1 MVSWFIVTVLFL
13 VILVFIT
20 PVQIVLFYGRAGEN
34 DHIVVELSAWFRL
47 IRRKYEIPMVFLKQ
61 SEAGTELVA
70 KVETVQQK
78 NKSKEKIQDLTRKQV
93 NKWYHNYREYLE
105 KIHDLQPMF
114 KQLLKRIRCTKLEW
128 HTVMGTG
135 QASETGALT
144 GIIWG
149 VKSML
154 IGVISHSISFRAI
167 PRMSVQPTWNQA
179 IIRTHFQ
186 CVLHV
191 MLGHVIV
198 VAFKMYVHL
207 RKGRVR
213 KWRTAPSEA

>member
-1 MVSWFIVTVLFL
+1 MSWLIVIVIVM

-20 PVQIVLFYGRAGEN
+20 PVQIMLFYGRVGEN
-34 DHIVVELSAWFRL
+34 DHVIVELSAWFRL

-61 SEAGTELVA
+61 SEAGPELVA
-70 KVETVQQK
+70 KVETVQKK
-78 NKSKEKIQDLTRKQV
+78 NRTKEKIKDLTRKQM
-93 NKWYHNYREYLE
+93 NKWYHNYRDLLE

-114 KQLLKRIRCTKLEW
+114 SQLFKRIRCTKLDW

-154 IGVISHSISFRAI
+154 IGVISHSISLRVI

-179 IIRTHFQ
+179 MIRTQFH

-191 MLGHVIV
+191 TLGHIIV
-198 VAFKMYVHL
+198 VSAKMYFQL
-207 RKGRVR
+207 RKGRDR

>member
-1 MVSWFIVTVLFL
+1 MSWLIVIVIVM

-20 PVQIVLFYGRAGEN
+20 PVQIMLFYGRVGEN
-34 DHIVVELSAWFRL
+34 DHVIVELSAWFRL

-61 SEAGTELVA
+61 SEAGPELVA

-78 NKSKEKIQDLTRKQV
+78 NRTKEKIKDLTRKQM
-93 NKWYHNYREYLE
+93 NKWYHNYRDLLE

-114 KQLLKRIRCTKLEW
+114 SQLFKRIRCTKLDW

-154 IGVISHSISFRAI
+154 IGVISHSISLRVI

-179 IIRTHFQ
+179 MIRTQFH
-186 CVLHV
+186 CVLHLT
-191 MLGHVIV
+191 LGHIIV
-198 VAFKMYVHL
+198 VSAKMYFQL
-207 RKGRVR
+207 RKGRDR

>member
-1 MVSWFIVTVLFL
+1 MIVIVM

-20 PVQIVLFYGRAGEN
+20 PVQIMLFYGRVGEN
-34 DHIVVELSAWFRL
+34 DHVIVELSAWFRL

-61 SEAGTELVA
+61 SEAGPELVA

-78 NKSKEKIQDLTRKQV
+78 NRTKEKIKDLTRKQM
-93 NKWYHNYREYLE
+93 NKWYHNYRDLLE

-114 KQLLKRIRCTKLEW
+114 SQLFKRIRCTKLDW

-154 IGVISHSISFRAI
+154 IGVISHSISLRVI

-179 IIRTHFQ
+179 MIRTQFH
-186 CVLHV
+186 CVLHLT
-191 MLGHVIV
+191 LGHIIV
-198 VAFKMYVHL
+198 VSAKMYFQL
-207 RKGRVR
+207 RKGRDR

>member
-1 MVSWFIVTVLFL
+1 MSWLIVIVIVM
-13 VILVFIT
+13 VILLFIT
-20 PVQIVLFYGRAGEN
+20 PVQIMLFYGRVGEN
-34 DHIVVELSAWFRL
+34 DHVIVELSAWFRL

-61 SEAGTELVA
+61 SEAGPELVA

-78 NKSKEKIQDLTRKQV
+78 NRTKEKIKDLTRKQM
-93 NKWYHNYREYLE
+93 NKWYHNYRDLLE

-114 KQLLKRIRCTKLEW
+114 SQLFKRIRCTKLDW

-154 IGVISHSISFRAI
+154 IGVISHSISLRVI

-179 IIRTHFQ
+179 MIRTQFH

-191 MLGHVIV
+191 TLGHIIV
-198 VAFKMYVHL
+198 VAAKMYFQL
-207 RKGRVR
+207 RKGRDR

>member
-1 MVSWFIVTVLFL
+1 MSWLIVIVIVM

-20 PVQIVLFYGRAGEN
+20 PVQIMLFYGRVGEN
-34 DHIVVELSAWFRL
+34 DHVIVELSAWFRL

-61 SEAGTELVA
+61 SEAGPELVA

-78 NKSKEKIQDLTRKQV
+78 NRTKEKIKDLTRKQM
-93 NKWYHNYREYLE
+93 NKWYHNYRDLLE

-114 KQLLKRIRCTKLEW
+114 SQLFKRIRCTKLDW

-154 IGVISHSISFRAI
+154 IGVISHSISLRVI

-179 IIRTHFQ
+179 MIRTQFH

-191 MLGHVIV
+191 TLGHIIV
-198 VAFKMYVHL
+198 VSAKMYFQL
-207 RKGRVR
+207 RKGRDR

>member
-1 MVSWFIVTVLFL
+1 MSWLIVTVIVL

-20 PVQIVLFYGRAGEN
+20 PVQIMLFYGRVGEN
-34 DHIVVELSAWFRL
+34 DHVVVELSAWFRL
-47 IRRKYEIPMVFLKQ
+47 IRRKYEIPMVFLKK
-61 SEAGTELVA
+61 SEAGPEVVA

-78 NKSKEKIQDLTRKQV
+78 NKTKEKIHDFTRNEM
-93 NKWYHNYREYLE
+93 NKWYHNYRDVLE
-105 KIHDLQPMF
+105 KVHDLKPMF
-114 KQLLKRIRCTKLEW
+114 SQLLKRIRCTKLDW

-154 IGVISHSISFRAI
+154 IGMISHSISLRVI
-167 PRMSVQPTWNQA
+167 PRMSVQPTWNQVM
-179 IIRTHFQ
+179 IRTQFH

-191 MLGHVIV
+191 TLGYIIV
-198 VAFKMYVHL
+198 VAVKMYFRL
-207 RKGRVR
+207 RKGRER